1 MPTYLVSCFALGV
14 NLKLKGIESLAYKES
29 NRLQSVKSNLE
40 KFNAKI
46 RINNNLLILDSSNS
60 LFVEKEIDTYS
71 DHRIALAFSPLVIK
85 TKSLKINNPKV
96 VEKSYPKYWNHLNKM
111 GIEVFFQK

>member
-1 MPTYLVSCFALGV
+1 M
-14 NLKLKGIESLAYKES
+14 
-29 NRLQSVKSNLE
+29 
-40 KFNAKI
+40 
-46 RINNNLLILDSSNS
+46 
-60 LFVEKEIDTYS
+60 EKEIDTYS

-85 TKSLKINNPKV
+85 TKSLKINHPHV